1 MSKPY
6 QIPPMY
12 LNYTAESVERFP
24 RYKIMHDKTDNFFF
38 IYVKFAMPHHGLT
51 LQALKGED
59 GEQLRFATLE
69 DAITKMDEI
78 LGEPKHQIKAVK
90 DYYDK

>member
-1 MSKPY
+1 MSNPY

-12 LNYTAESVERFP
+12 LGYTAESVERFP
-24 RYKIMHDKTDNFFF
+24 RYKIMHDKTEDFFF
-38 IYVKFAMPHHGLT
+38 IYVKFAMLHHGLT

-59 GEQLRFATLE
+59 GEQLKFATLE
-69 DAITKMDEI
+69 DAIAKMDEI
-78 LGEPKHQIKAVK
+78 IAPPEHEIKAVK

>member
-1 MSKPY
+1 
-6 QIPPMY
+6 
-12 LNYTAESVERFP
+12 
-24 RYKIMHDKTDNFFF
+24 
-38 IYVKFAMPHHGLT
+38 MPHHGLT